1 MSSIQGKDYK
11 SLYLK
16 YKSKYLQAK
25 KESHSKNCQ
34 DHDLDP
40 KACQENPNCEWD
52 FRRICLTKGKAVKM
66 PDDPAGLVGSYLS
79 TSNTRNIFL
88 LNEINKNLEEAMK
101 FAQKGNR
108 LLTKNKI
115 DKINE
120 LTTQVENYPLEKN
133 IEVTEKI
140 INIMDV
146 LNKNEE
152 EFLIKTIEEKLSK
165 PNPIRLYVK
174 PYIES
179 LKNINYKKAQ
189 EFEAEFKKEQPEVK
203 KDNETI
209 KKEIAR
215 MIQKLRIA
223 KRNKST
229 ILFSSIISKLENLI
243 KSPDITIEER
253 ITFEQEINSIKLI
266 DEATV
271 NESLKQDISNKLEKT
286 RDLAFKGN
294 TETMNSMIKI
304 IMSRIKKL
312 QTEDPEYY
320 QKVIQEIDN
329 IKQVSKEI

>member
-1 MSSIQGKDYK
+1 MSNIQEKDYK

-25 KESHSKNCQ
+25 KETYSKNCQ

-66 PDDPAGLVGSYLS
+66 PDEPAGLVGSYLP

-101 FAQKGNR
+101 FAEKGNGI
-108 LLTKNKI
+108 LTKNKI

-140 INIMDV
+140 INIMDI

-152 EFLIKTIEEKLSK
+152 EFLIKIIEEKLSK
-165 PNPIRLYVK
+165 PNPIWLSVK
-174 PYIES
+174 PYIER

-189 EFEAEFKKEQPEVK
+189 EFQAEFNKEKAEVK

-209 KKEIAR
+209 KKEITR
-215 MIQKLRIA
+215 MILKLRIA

-229 ILFSSIISKLENLI
+229 MLFSSTLSKLESLI
-243 KSPDITIEER
+243 KSADITLEER
-253 ITFEQEINSIKLI
+253 TTFEAEINDIKLI
-266 DEATV
+266 DETAI
-271 NESLKQDISNKLEKT
+271 NESLKQDISKKLEQT

-294 TETMNSMIKI
+294 TERMNNMIKI

-312 QTEDPEYY
+312 QYEDSEYY